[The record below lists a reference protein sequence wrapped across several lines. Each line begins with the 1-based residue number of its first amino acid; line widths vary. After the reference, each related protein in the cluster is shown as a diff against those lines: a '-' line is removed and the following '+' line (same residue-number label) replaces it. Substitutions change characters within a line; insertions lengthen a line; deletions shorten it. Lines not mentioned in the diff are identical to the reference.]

1 MSEIEM
7 SCYCLTNKGGREVNE
22 DSTAVARTP
31 EGACCI
37 LADGLGGHGMGEVAS
52 RLVCDEAAR
61 MFRERNGGTVEAYLR
76 TAFETA
82 QACLMAAQE
91 ERGAQDK
98 MKTTMVV
105 LATDESTVQWG
116 HIGDS
121 RLYYFKNNRL
131 VSRTLDHSVPQML
144 VASGEIRE
152 KDIRHHEDRNRL
164 LRVMG
169 IPWRKKTYEIAP
181 PIPFDEN
188 QAFLLCSDGFW
199 EYIEE
204 AEMAAFLARS
214 ATPRQ
219 WLERMEQEVQ
229 KNGIGKNMDNYSAV
243 GLFTGGTKQPRKWF
257 EFWK

>member
-1 MSEIEM
+1 
-7 SCYCLTNKGGREVNE
+7 
-22 DSTAVARTP
+22 
-31 EGACCI
+31 
-37 LADGLGGHGMGEVAS
+37 
-52 RLVCDEAAR
+52 
-61 MFRERNGGTVEAYLR
+61 
-76 TAFETA
+76 
-82 QACLMAAQE
+82 
-91 ERGAQDK
+91 

-164 LRVMG
+164 LRVIG

-243 GLFTGGTKQPRKWF
+243 GLFTGGTRQPKKWF

>member
-61 MFRERNGGTVEAYLR
+61 MFRERTGGTVEEYLR

-82 QACLMAAQE
+82 QASLMAAQE

-169 IPWRKKTYEIAP
+169 ISWRKKTYEIAP

-214 ATPRQ
+214 ATPSQ

-243 GLFTGGTKQPRKWF
+243 GLFTGGTRQPKKWF

>member
-61 MFRERNGGTVEAYLR
+61 IFRERSGGTVEEYLR

-82 QACLMAAQE
+82 QASLMAAQE

-121 RLYYFKNNRL
+121 
-131 VSRTLDHSVPQML
+131 S
-144 VASGEIRE
+144 EIRE

-243 GLFTGGTKQPRKWF
+243 GLFTGGTRQPKKWF

>member
-61 MFRERNGGTVEAYLR
+61 IFRERSGGTVEEYLR

-82 QACLMAAQE
+82 QASLMAAQE

-169 IPWRKKTYEIAP
+169 IPWRKK
-181 PIPFDEN
+181 
-188 QAFLLCSDGFW
+188 S
-199 EYIEE
+199 
-204 AEMAAFLARS
+204 
-214 ATPRQ
+214 
-219 WLERMEQEVQ
+219 
-229 KNGIGKNMDNYSAV
+229 
-243 GLFTGGTKQPRKWF
+243 
-257 EFWK
+257 

>member
-1 MSEIEM
+1 MRIPP
-7 SCYCLTNKGGREVNE
+7 RW
-22 DSTAVARTP
+22 P
-31 EGACCI
+31 ERRSCI

-61 MFRERNGGTVEAYLR
+61 MFRERSGGTVEEYLR

-82 QACLMAAQE
+82 QASLMAAQE

-144 VASGEIRE
+144 V
-152 KDIRHHEDRNRL
+152 
-164 LRVMG
+164 
-169 IPWRKKTYEIAP
+169 
-181 PIPFDEN
+181 IPFDEN

-243 GLFTGGTKQPRKWF
+243 GLFTGGTRQPKKWF

>member
-61 MFRERNGGTVEAYLR
+61 MFRERTGG

-82 QACLMAAQE
+82 QASLMAAQE

-116 HIGDS
+116 TS
-121 RLYYFKNNRL
+121 
-131 VSRTLDHSVPQML
+131 
-144 VASGEIRE
+144 
-152 KDIRHHEDRNRL
+152 
-164 LRVMG
+164 G
-169 IPWRKKTYEIAP
+169 IPGCTILRITAWSPEPWTTACRRCWWLP
-181 PIPFDEN
+181 
-188 QAFLLCSDGFW
+188 
-199 EYIEE
+199 
-204 AEMAAFLARS
+204 ARS
-214 ATPRQ
+214 GRRISGITRTATACC
-219 WLERMEQEVQ
+219 
-229 KNGIGKNMDNYSAV
+229 G
-243 GLFTGGTKQPRKWF
+243 
-257 EFWK
+257 